1 MTQKTSVRLPFSE
14 GPKIPFLFQ
23 TPAKRRICG
32 PWWNAQSVLFLN
44 QAATR
49 PPRKPVCSGS
59 TQVSVVS
66 RTLVCP
72 SRFRS
77 FVCFLWHK
85 AKRCKSRTVGPA
97 PESSAPRHA
106 PCSPISQPSLV
117 HALSCQ
123 IFACGPRNLHQLSV
137 RRRGSINLSS
147 SSHPHSVPGYGR
159 QLPILRV
166 LTPHVQSAHVIQIPL
181 ASSAGNPLASLGAQ
195 SLGTCSARSQFTHT
209 SRARHPAQAC

>member
-1 MTQKTSVRLPFSE
+1 MTQKTSVRLPFSK

-77 FVCFLWHK
+77 SVCFLWHK

-106 PCSPISQPSLV
+106 PCSPISQPSLCTLS
-117 HALSCQ
+117 HAKSSLVDPETCTNYRSAEEGPSTCHHLLIRILSQ
-123 IFACGPRNLHQLSV
+123 DMAVNFPFCG
-137 RRRGSINLSS
+137 
-147 SSHPHSVPGYGR
+147 SSHRTS
-159 QLPILRV
+159 
-166 LTPHVQSAHVIQIPL
+166 TPL
-181 ASSAGNPLASLGAQ
+181 M
-195 SLGTCSARSQFTHT
+195 
-209 SRARHPAQAC
+209 